1 VGVPLELVADVV
13 GHDGTRMA
21 ALVYRHMLAPTVRA
35 GAVRMQALLAGG
47 DGEPIEQL
55 GSTVSTDEA
64 CGA

>member
-1 VGVPLELVADVV
+1 
-13 GHDGTRMA
+13 MA

-55 GSTVSTDEA
+55 GSTVSTYEA

>member
-1 VGVPLELVADVV
+1 
-13 GHDGTRMA
+13 
-21 ALVYRHMLAPTVRA
+21 MLAPTVRA